1 VSLNIAVNHSN
12 NSQSGAIN
20 TNSNVIM
27 WAVICSILL
36 HILLAFVIPNLKF
49 DANKKPELLVVEL
62 SKNPE
67 PPPVV
72 IPEPVKAEPEPIKPK
87 VDPKPE
93 PKPITKPLP
102 IPTVVRSE
110 PAPVMPPPAVVTH
123 QTEVIAVAPKVD
135 AAPSAIPPAPIVAPE
150 PPKPAAASQDDI
162 DDARGKYGNTLWGAI
177 GKYKQYPRIAQ
188 MRGWQGEAIVELQL
202 DGNGKLKS
210 KKIIQSS
217 GFESLDK
224 QALEMVEKAAP
235 FPAPPEALRGSNFS
249 IKVPIPFKLEEQ
261 Q

>member
-1 VSLNIAVNHSN
+1 MSLNIAVNHSN

-20 TNSNVIM
+20 ANGNTLI

-36 HILLAFVIPNLKF
+36 HILLAFIIPNVKF
-49 DANKKPELLVVEL
+49 EAVKKPVLLTVEL
-62 SKNPE
+62 SKKPE

-72 IPEPVKAEPEPIKPK
+72 VPEPVKAEPEPIKPK
-87 VDPKPE
+87 TEPKPE
-93 PKPITKPLP
+93 LKPITKPLP
-102 IPTVVRSE
+102 TTTVVKNE
-110 PAPVMPPPAVVTH
+110 PTPAVPPPAVVTH
-123 QTEVIAVAPKVD
+123 QTEVIAAAPKVD
-135 AAPSAIPPAPIVAPE
+135 AAPSPMPPAPVATPE
-150 PPKPAAASQDDI
+150 PPKTAAPSQEDME
-162 DDARGKYGNTLWGAI
+162 DARGRYGNTLWGAI
-177 GKYKQYPRIAQ
+177 GKHKQYPRIAQ
-188 MRGWQGEAIVELQL
+188 MRGWQGEVVVELLL

-249 IKVPIPFKLEEQ
+249 IKVPIPFKLEDQ
-261 Q
+261 